1 MADGGL
7 HQGKGRNFLA
17 MAAPGGAAGACIPG
31 VLSAGFGALC
41 AGSSVIKA
49 PSAGRAGGRQ
59 AARDETEQSSL
70 GSDAGVGKD
79 STAAWKRRRRG
90 PGAAAFSRKECP
102 DGTAA

>member
-7 HQGKGRNFLA
+7 HRAGGDFLA
-17 MAAPGGAAGACIPG
+17 MPAPGGAAGACVPG
-31 VLSAGFGALC
+31 VLSAGVRGSLC
-41 AGSSVIKA
+41 RQLRDQ
-49 PSAGRAGGRQ
+49 SAGHRPGGGRQ